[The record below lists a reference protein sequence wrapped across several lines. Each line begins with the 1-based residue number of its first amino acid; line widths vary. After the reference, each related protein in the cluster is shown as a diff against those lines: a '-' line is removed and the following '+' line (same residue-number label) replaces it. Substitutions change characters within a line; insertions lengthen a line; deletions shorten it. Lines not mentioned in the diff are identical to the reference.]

1 VLQLRVDG
9 GGEGVSKF
17 RFFDYSALAER
28 LLGTRLQPL
37 VERIPQDL
45 AASVRHGDFAGWHA
59 ALQALPELQALDTE
73 LHSGVRIG
81 RPEQLDDAQRQQLR
95 ELLMALHPW
104 RKGPFEL
111 FGLHIDTEWRSDWKW
126 DRVLP
131 HLSPLAGRTVLDV
144 GCGNGYHCWRM
155 AGEGARE
162 VIGVDS
168 HLLFTLQY
176 WAMRHFLREPPVH
189 VLPLA
194 LEDLPEGL
202 QAFDTVFSMGVLY
215 HRRSPF
221 DHLISLRHCLR
232 PGGELVLE
240 TLVVEGE
247 AGMTLVPQG
256 RYARMPNVWFLPSSN
271 TLALWLEKAGYTSV
285 RLVDLNRTS
294 VEEQRSTS
302 WMTFES
308 LPEALDAANPLLTI
322 EGHPAPLRAVF
333 VAEKA

>member
-1 VLQLRVDG
+1 MVDN
-9 GGEGVSKF
+9 F
-17 RFFDYSALAER
+17 LFDYSALLA
-28 LLGTRLQPL
+28 RLQGTPL
-37 VERIPQDL
+37 QALAERIPQDL
-45 AASVRHGDFAGWHA
+45 ASSVRHGDFAGWQA
-59 ALQALPELQALDTE
+59 ALQALPALAPASVD
-73 LHSGVRIG
+73 LVHGVRIG
-81 RPEQLDDAQRQQLR
+81 AAAQLNDAQRDALR
-95 ELLMALHPW
+95 TQLMALHPW
-104 RKGPFEL
+104 RKGPLDL
-111 FGLHIDTEWRSDWKW
+111 FGLHLDTEWHSDWKW
-126 DRVLP
+126 ERVLP
-131 HLSPLAGRTVLDV
+131 HLSPLEGRTVLDV

-155 AGEGARE
+155 AGAGARE

-176 WAMRHFLREPPVH
+176 WAIRHFLREPPVH

-194 LEDLPEGL
+194 LEDVPEGL

-240 TLVVEGE
+240 TLVIEGE

-256 RYARMPNVWFLPSSN
+256 RYARMPNVWFLPSCN
-271 TLALWLEKAGYTSV
+271 TLLQWLEKTGYTDV
-285 RLVDLNRTS
+285 ALVDLNRTS
-294 VEEQRSTS
+294 VQEQRSTP

-308 LPEALDAANPLLTI
+308 LSEALEPADPLRTI

-333 VAEKA
+333 VAKKA

>member
-1 VLQLRVDG
+1 MTEETFLFNY
-9 GGEGVSKF
+9 GELTQ
-17 RFFDYSALAER
+17 RLAGTPLEP
-28 LLGTRLQPL
+28 LLGCL
-37 VERIPQDL
+37 PQDL
-45 AASVRHGDFAGWHA
+45 AASTRHGDFAGWHR
-59 ALQALPELQALDTE
+59 ALQALPDLVPASLELAE
-73 LHSGVRIG
+73 RVRVG
-81 RPEQLDDAQRQQLR
+81 EAAQLDATGRAGLQ

-111 FGLHIDTEWRSDWKW
+111 FGLHVDTEWRSDWKW

-131 HLSPLAGRTVLDV
+131 HISPLQGRTVLDV

-155 AGEGARE
+155 AGAGAKL

-176 WAMRHFLREPPVH
+176 WALRHFLRQPPVY

-194 LEDLPEGL
+194 LEDLPEAMGG
-202 QAFDTVFSMGVLY
+202 FDTVFSMGVFY

-221 DHLISLRHCLR
+221 DHLISLRHQLR

-240 TLVVEGE
+240 TLVIDGE
-247 AGMTLVPQG
+247 EGMTLVPPG

-271 TLALWLEKAGYTSV
+271 TLAAWLEKSGYASV
-285 RLVDLNRTS
+285 RQVDLNRTS
-294 VEEQRSTS
+294 VDEQRTTE

-308 LPEALDAANPLLTI
+308 LPQALDPEEPSRTI

-333 VAEKA
+333 VARKPG